1 MVDTAAPATSRSGLV
16 IYQINMWS
24 SPYIT
29 DRAGRGDKHMPL
41 EMRGACER
49 CGNALSPE
57 GEAYI
62 CSFECTF
69 CATCTHDLQA
79 ICSNCGGELLRRP
92 RRVKAPIS
100 SSATEQAD

>member
-1 MVDTAAPATSRSGLV
+1 MALD
-16 IYQINMWS
+16 
-24 SPYIT
+24 
-29 DRAGRGDKHMPL
+29 
-41 EMRGACER
+41 MRDVCER
-49 CGNALSPE
+49 CGNALSPK

-79 ICSNCGGELLRRP
+79 ICPNCGGELLRRP

-100 SSATEQAD
+100 SLAAEEAN

>member
-1 MVDTAAPATSRSGLV
+1 MA
-16 IYQINMWS
+16 
-24 SPYIT
+24 
-29 DRAGRGDKHMPL
+29 L

-79 ICSNCGGELLRRP
+79 ICPNCGGELLRRP
-92 RRVKAPIS
+92 HRVKAQTT
-100 SSATEQAD
+100 SSAADQAG